1 MRAAPRVPLMSGAN
15 SLRKSIW
22 ILVGSLFLLQT
33 AILAA
38 VFFAYSI
45 HVREAALFAGIDTVY
60 HLALALFV
68 ISRTADFRT
77 EATGEPLKKVNP
89 SNALTIARLSSIPTA
104 LFLILLSRSVQLLPV
119 ALPYLF
125 AVFITD
131 FFDGIMAR
139 ARKEITVVG
148 RYLDSTSDYLILGAT
163 SIVFLVFALIPAW
176 FFVLII
182 SRLGI
187 FSVFVFVAA
196 LKHSREIFAPTFI
209 GKASIFAT
217 MALYLLET
225 AEYFGIPVIGH
236 PIVVRVFE
244 LAAAAVIVAS
254 FFDKVPILRR
264 LFSGR
269 TDSPR

>member
-1 MRAAPRVPLMSGAN
+1 MAGENP
-15 SLRKSIW
+15 LRKSIW
-22 ILVGSLFLLQT
+22 LLVASLFLLQT

-45 HVREAALFAGIDTVY
+45 HAREAALFAGIDTIY
-60 HLALALFV
+60 HLALALFL
-68 ISRTADFRT
+68 ISRAADFRN
-77 EATGEPLKKVNP
+77 EATGEPLGKVNP

-163 SIVFLVFALIPAW
+163 SIVFLVFALIPTW

-187 FSVFVFVAA
+187 FSVFVVVAA
-196 LKHSREIFAPTFI
+196 LKQSKETLVPTFL

-217 MALYLLET
+217 MVLYLLET

-236 PIVVRVFE
+236 PLVVRIFE
-244 LAAAAVIVAS
+244 FAAAAVILAS
-254 FFDKVPILRR
+254 FFDKVPILRG

-269 TDSPR
+269 TNGPR